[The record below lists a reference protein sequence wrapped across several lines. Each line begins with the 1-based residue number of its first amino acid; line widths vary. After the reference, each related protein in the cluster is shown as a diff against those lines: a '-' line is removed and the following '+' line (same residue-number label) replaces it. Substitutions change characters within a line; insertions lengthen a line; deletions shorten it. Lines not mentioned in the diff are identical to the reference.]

1 MDTFELLPSLAQ
13 GDLRETSAA
22 ELVAAVFRA
31 RASGTLSVEG
41 ADTGEIR
48 TFFRAGDMSG
58 TGLFAGFHTL
68 AHVLLA
74 NEWLDAV
81 AIDES
86 REESARTGRRHG
98 EVLIANGLLTPEQL
112 RAALLVQHG
121 ENLAAFLR
129 LSAGTYEWRGWEP
142 PPVWAREI
150 IVDPIAAIV
159 DAMARP
165 TLLSRRRRMLDWL
178 GSHVLRLNA
187 EWPEI
192 EAGSALRDEERQAL
206 ATLAEPRSFTEFA
219 RGCRLPKE
227 RVEALIAALLLCGGV
242 DAGEPTSKQEQAAPP
257 PARSKP
263 GPPVGLTELDLDLP
277 EADEPL
283 ELDFND
289 RPTARFDPM
298 EEQAGGPIR
307 TPVAASPIR
316 TPIGAPRLPTPVAA
330 PPAPARIP
338 TPVPTPTQVMAIPTP
353 VPTGREAIDAPLDP
367 ELPPD
372 PQAEDRAR
380 DLRRK
385 MRERGMRNLGV
396 VMNREVEGGTRVS
409 TPKASTPVNPYA
421 MDAETR
427 SFIDE
432 VRIRAARLDRSNA
445 YERLSIS
452 PSASQ
457 EHIRQAYITA
467 AKRFH
472 PDRAAG
478 NPGLAA
484 VLPQLQALFAALK
497 EAHDHISTP
506 EARKAYDERIRGAS
520 AKSAGSRK
528 EEAAL
533 ALKMGDVLF
542 KKRDFEAAIVKLRR
556 AVELDPTG
564 DSLAALAW
572 ALTND
577 PKSPPAAKEEAL
589 ALIPKAL
596 RSEGTTARTYYVA
609 GVLYRSK
616 DPKGSAECF
625 RKAVELDPSHADA
638 SLELRLLEMRHG
650 KHTPKGSGVLSGML
664 GKRKP

>member
-86 REESARTGRRHG
+86 REESARTGKRHG
-98 EVLIANGLLTPEQL
+98 EVLIATGLLTPEQL

-165 TLLSRRRRMLDWL
+165 TLLSRRRRIVDWL

-192 EAGSALRDEERQAL
+192 EAKSALRDEERQAL
-206 ATLAEPRSFTEFA
+206 AILAEPRSFTEFA

-289 RPTARFDPM
+289 SPTARFDPM
-298 EEQAGGPIR
+298 EEQAEGPIR

-478 NPGLAA
+478 NPALAA

-650 KHTPKGSGVLSGML
+650 KHTPKGTGVLSGML

>member
-1 MDTFELLPSLAQ
+1 
-13 GDLRETSAA
+13 
-22 ELVAAVFRA
+22 
-31 RASGTLSVEG
+31 
-41 ADTGEIR
+41 
-48 TFFRAGDMSG
+48 
-58 TGLFAGFHTL
+58 
-68 AHVLLA
+68 
-74 NEWLDAV
+74 
-81 AIDES
+81 
-86 REESARTGRRHG
+86 
-98 EVLIANGLLTPEQL
+98 
-112 RAALLVQHG
+112 
-121 ENLAAFLR
+121 
-129 LSAGTYEWRGWEP
+129 
-142 PPVWAREI
+142 
-150 IVDPIAAIV
+150 
-159 DAMARP
+159 RP
-165 TLLSRRRRMLDWL
+165 TLLSRRRRILDWL

-192 EAGSALRDEERQAL
+192 EAKSALRDEERQAL

-242 DAGEPTSKQEQAAPP
+242 DAGEPTSKQEHAAPP

-298 EEQAGGPIR
+298 EEQAEGPIR

-372 PQAEDRAR
+372 PQADDRAR

-478 NPGLAA
+478 NPALAA
-484 VLPQLQALFAALK
+484 MLPQLQALFAALK

-650 KHTPKGSGVLSGML
+650 KHTPKGTGVLSGML

>member
-1 MDTFELLPSLAQ
+1 
-13 GDLRETSAA
+13 
-22 ELVAAVFRA
+22 
-31 RASGTLSVEG
+31 
-41 ADTGEIR
+41 
-48 TFFRAGDMSG
+48 
-58 TGLFAGFHTL
+58 
-68 AHVLLA
+68 
-74 NEWLDAV
+74 
-81 AIDES
+81 
-86 REESARTGRRHG
+86 
-98 EVLIANGLLTPEQL
+98 
-112 RAALLVQHG
+112 
-121 ENLAAFLR
+121 
-129 LSAGTYEWRGWEP
+129 
-142 PPVWAREI
+142 
-150 IVDPIAAIV
+150 
-159 DAMARP
+159 
-165 TLLSRRRRMLDWL
+165 
-178 GSHVLRLNA
+178 
-187 EWPEI
+187 
-192 EAGSALRDEERQAL
+192 
-206 ATLAEPRSFTEFA
+206 
-219 RGCRLPKE
+219 GCRLPKE

-289 RPTARFDPM
+289 RPTGRFDPM
-298 EEQAGGPIR
+298 DEMEERASPVTGGGRRPEHTEEERAGGPIR
-307 TPVAASPIR
+307 TPLAASPIR
-316 TPIGAPRLPTPVAA
+316 TPIGARRLPTPVAV

-396 VMNREVEGGTRVS
+396 VMNREVEGGTRVP

-452 PSASQ
+452 PSVSQ

-472 PDRAAG
+472 PDRASG
-478 NPGLAA
+478 NPALAA

-506 EARKAYDERIRGAS
+506 QARKAYDERIRGAS

>member
-86 REESARTGRRHG
+86 REEAARTGRRHG
-98 EVLIANGLLTPEQL
+98 EVLIATGLLTPEQL

-165 TLLSRRRRMLDWL
+165 TLLSRRRRIVDWL

-192 EAGSALRDEERQAL
+192 EAKSALRDEERQAL

-316 TPIGAPRLPTPVAA
+316 TPIGAPRLPTPVAS

-353 VPTGREAIDAPLDP
+353 VPTGGEAIDAPLDP

-478 NPGLAA
+478 NPALAA

-506 EARKAYDERIRGAS
+506 EARKLYDERIRGAS

>member
-112 RAALLVQHG
+112 RAALLVQHR

-165 TLLSRRRRMLDWL
+165 TLLSRRRRILDWL

-192 EAGSALRDEERQAL
+192 EAKSALRDEERQAL
-206 ATLAEPRSFTEFA
+206 ATLAKPRSFTEFA

-227 RVEALIAALLLCGGV
+227 RVEALIASLLLCGGV

-289 RPTARFDPM
+289 RPTGRFDPM
-298 EEQAGGPIR
+298 DEMEQAEGPIR

-330 PPAPARIP
+330 PPAAARIP

-353 VPTGREAIDAPLDP
+353 VPTGREAMDAPLDP

-372 PQAEDRAR
+372 PQADDRAR

-421 MDAETR
+421 MDAESR

-445 YERLSIS
+445 YERL
-452 PSASQ
+452 
-457 EHIRQAYITA
+457 
-467 AKRFH
+467 
-472 PDRAAG
+472 
-478 NPGLAA
+478 
-484 VLPQLQALFAALK
+484 
-497 EAHDHISTP
+497 
-506 EARKAYDERIRGAS
+506 
-520 AKSAGSRK
+520 
-528 EEAAL
+528 
-533 ALKMGDVLF
+533 
-542 KKRDFEAAIVKLRR
+542 
-556 AVELDPTG
+556 
-564 DSLAALAW
+564 
-572 ALTND
+572 
-577 PKSPPAAKEEAL
+577 
-589 ALIPKAL
+589 
-596 RSEGTTARTYYVA
+596 
-609 GVLYRSK
+609 
-616 DPKGSAECF
+616 
-625 RKAVELDPSHADA
+625 
-638 SLELRLLEMRHG
+638 
-650 KHTPKGSGVLSGML
+650 
-664 GKRKP
+664 

>member
-142 PPVWAREI
+142 PPTWAREV

-165 TLLSRRRRMLDWL
+165 TLLSRRRRILDWL

-192 EAGSALRDEERQAL
+192 EAKSALRDEERQAL

-219 RGCRLPKE
+219 RGCRLPKD

-257 PARSKP
+257 PSRSKP

-298 EEQAGGPIR
+298 EEQAEGPIR

-372 PQAEDRAR
+372 PQADDRAR

-478 NPGLAA
+478 NPALAA

-650 KHTPKGSGVLSGML
+650 KHTPKGTGVLSGML